1 MTLKRNSP
9 ETPAS
14 LDTVFLYRINSP
26 DCSFFLLLLDLCFV
40 VVMKI
45 ILSPVFPLCSQ
56 EKLGRSLSWH
66 SRLSCVTWLCG
77 QKPCSHGPTRL
88 SFLLLLSPVCL
99 GKKQLLCWQNPN
111 RLLLKGKQKLSQAS
125 VGLLVSVPCFLFPVL
140 RASFPQVGLQTV
152 KGETNKIPDGVFRDQ
167 QLVRMWC
174 W

>member
-1 MTLKRNSP
+1 MNVSIPVLTAKYLLFLGELLGLWMTLKRNSP

-26 DCSFFLLLLDLCFV
+26 NCSFFLLLLDLCFV

-45 ILSPVFPLCSQ
+45 ILSPVLPLCSQ

-99 GKKQLLCWQNPN
+99 GKNNCYADKIQTGCC
-111 RLLLKGKQKLSQAS
+111 LKENKNSPKPQ
-125 VGLLVSVPCFLFPVL
+125 LVSLSLFPVSSSLFSGLHFL
-140 RASFPQVGLQTV
+140 R
-152 KGETNKIPDGVFRDQ
+152 
-167 QLVRMWC
+167 LVCRQ
-174 W
+174 